1 MSCNAKQSLGNTL
14 YVLLGFGGTGGKTI
28 TQLAEIATHDPFA
41 AELIRSRVHVV
52 LCDTDVGDLCSR
64 HNEILRE
71 FNSRVPGGA
80 PPVET
85 FALGAGSD
93 VFQDLVQQ
101 RFQSAKASGTNGS
114 GLRAFRDH
122 WWHDSQGQPFS
133 AYRMPMA
140 INAGAAQCPMVS
152 HFLAWDGLDRFERV
166 LQDIT
171 DRAMNERGMENFMVE
186 LFLVSSLAG
195 GTGRGCWQLLSLK
208 AREFFGARKQACRPT
223 GFFVD
228 ASAFEDLMKN
238 RPDQRIKLQVNALTG
253 LSELSMWLKDP
264 QGPERKFI
272 LPDLSEPADE
282 QVASINTEKFM
293 PEVEVARKGR
303 NPVHRAYVFTSR
315 SDSVFLESPQG
326 VYRACAASIY
336 SKLSMKQARSAD
348 ANSPARAVATAT
360 NILFVPLS
368 DIQLVFRIAAK
379 SERALR
385 FLEGEIQVDEDSGK
399 KSGKKEWARM
409 AKVTKP
415 IGQPTQIALTAGTS
429 VERSV
434 NELFATIESFCQFP
448 EDPNRLKSMRSE
460 LNGASYN
467 GKGTS
472 ILGSLIGHYEGSKK
486 KVLDGVAANIKKGE
500 QSLRVALATLCGEVA
515 SNGDI
520 ELVFWTSALKAL
532 NKDQAPQAFK
542 GAAEIKTKFTSL
554 KLKFENDFFNALVYE
569 GLPISAGDDRRTS
582 SLANLSGSG
591 LETGSPAVLH
601 HVADRLLTRL
611 KELIESID
619 RAEAIFLEK
628 RGKSK
633 IVAVD
638 AIIDMYKGKRRLI
651 SKIPILRNV
660 FSPLSRKDIQTI
672 QSQVFLE
679 HLSVAYP
686 KILSEYRSMLN
697 IIEGQ
702 LKRVKSRSEAMVES
716 VLRMQEIQE
725 ATAKRE
731 RKSCFTLV
739 GDREDVQREL
749 KSLKEDS
756 SIPVAR
762 IVRKL
767 RPVFSPESFKLAVR
781 QAIERD
787 KKDGVVSDEA
797 LWLGKLAH
805 RFEGEASLEKEV
817 KGLHLFGKVLSRSVD
832 ISQFQQ
838 QIASGLEAILDGQTV
853 DYGELEEE
861 FAIAKVMEGFL
872 AHWAEQYVKTGNL
885 SVKADISK
893 AVDDVL
899 GVNLSS
905 IDKATKDAAFRDG
918 ITAGKGIP
926 LPEAGDIVASTAIR
940 MALKCDPLVQFGQ
953 SSGSRGDTVTVFLPK
968 LSTDEKLNKDEIEQ
982 VANRIRLESRHLKDS
997 LNHVSVDTD
1006 GGNPYMMV
1014 VSTDT
1019 PKGDFE
1025 SRGWDGWESF
1035 HYWRT
1040 DADIKRWLLMA
1051 EDTSGKSVFCH
1062 DDDSIGLGYLSP
1074 QYVRNPYFA
1083 NRRWRPWVDGR
1094 LTDRKWKA
1102 LAYALIGNDLYRNS
1116 KAVAQITE
1124 KPFWTSYQNFK
1135 KVVSNLSF
1143 NRNHPDEKISLPLL
1157 LEAPGGD
1164 GPSFQRRLLA
1174 KDSSGELRL
1183 VGLDVGPAAGS
1194 SYQFRSIRSFIDWF
1208 YAAGSTEKEGRQQT
1222 SDEVFDRV
1230 WEECLNLGELLR
1242 QPERLPDP
1250 EVREQVHAI
1259 RSPETRDA
1267 VNEFIR
1273 EYIREWLEYTEKN
1286 VSREDDRQQQ
1296 VKFLKEF
1303 QSVLE
1308 KGDILGMF
1316 DLDPAGGK

>member
-1 MSCNAKQSLGNTL
+1 MSCDAKQGLGNTL

-28 TQLAEIATHDPFA
+28 AQLAKIATHDPVA

-52 LCDTDVGDLCSR
+52 LCDTDVGDLCSN
-64 HNEILRE
+64 HNDILKE

-122 WWHDSQGQPFS
+122 WWHDPQGQPFS
-133 AYRMPMA
+133 AHRMPMA

-152 HFLAWDGLDRFERV
+152 HFLAWDSLDRFERV
-166 LQDIT
+166 LQEIT
-171 DRAMNERGMENFMVE
+171 DRAMNERGMENFTVE

-272 LPDLSEPADE
+272 LPDLSDPADD

-293 PEVEVARKGR
+293 PEAEVARKGR

-315 SDSVFLESPQG
+315 SDSIFLDSAEG

-336 SKLSMKQARSAD
+336 SKMSMKQARSAD

-360 NILFVPLS
+360 SILFVPLS
-368 DIQLVFRIAAK
+368 DIQQVFRIAAK
-379 SERALR
+379 GERARR
-385 FLEGEIQVDEDSGK
+385 FLEGEVKVEVDSGK
-399 KSGKKEWARM
+399 REFARM
-409 AKVTKP
+409 TKVTRP
-415 IGQPTQIALTAGTS
+415 AGQPFQVELKPGTS
-429 VERSV
+429 VALKVDEVFTS
-434 NELFATIESFCQFP
+434 FDSFCQFP
-448 EDPNRLKSMRSE
+448 EDPKRLTPARSE
-460 LNGASYN
+460 SLAEGKAATILQSLVSYYDLWRKRILEELSINLKNG
-467 GKGTS
+467 GEQGFQT
-472 ILGSLIGHYEGSKK
+472 I
-486 KVLDGVAANIKKGE
+486 IKKY
-500 QSLRVALATLCGEVA
+500 CGEIGA
-515 SNGDI
+515 NGEI
-520 ELVFWTSALKAL
+520 EKHFWTTALKAL
-532 NKDQAPQAFK
+532 NKEQILQPSK
-542 GAAEIKTKFTSL
+542 GTTDPKIGVSSFQQRFEQEFFLALAYDGLTNTSTATG
-554 KLKFENDFFNALVYE
+554 K
-569 GLPISAGDDRRTS
+569 TS
-582 SLANLSGSG
+582 SLAILAGSS

-601 HVADRLLTRL
+601 FVVERLRYRV
-611 KELIESID
+611 KDGID
-619 RAEAIFLEK
+619 AIGKAEKTFAEK
-628 RGKSK
+628 RNKSRGAA
-633 IVAVD
+633 VA
-638 AIIDMYKGKRRLI
+638 AIEEMFKKKRRI
-651 SKIPILRNV
+651 VSRIPLLKNL
-660 FSPLSRKDIQTI
+660 FNPLNRSDIENI
-672 QSQVFLE
+672 QAHIF
-679 HLSVAYP
+679 
-686 KILSEYRSMLN
+686 SEYVSVQYPIILTQYKSMLQT
-697 IIEGQ
+697 IEGQ
-702 LKRVKSRSEAMVES
+702 LGRVQSRSEAVVDC
-716 VLRMQEIQE
+716 VLRLTEKQEE
-725 ATAKRE
+725 AAKRS

-739 GDREDVQREL
+739 GSREDSAREL
-749 KSLKEDS
+749 KALKDDS

-767 RPVFSPESFKLAVR
+767 RPVFKSETFDLAVR

-787 KKDGVVSDEA
+787 TNGEA
-797 LWLGKLAH
+797 ISEESLWLGKLT
-805 RFEGEASLEKEV
+805 EKDGSSSN
-817 KGLHLFGKVLSRSVD
+817 KPNDTHLFGKVLSGNIE
-832 ISQFQQ
+832 ISRFHGHFV
-838 QIASGLEAILDGQTV
+838 SGLETILDGQTISY
-853 DYGELEEE
+853 DHLEEE
-861 FAIAKVMEGFL
+861 FSITKVMGGFL
-872 AHWAEQYVKTGNL
+872 SHWAGEYDGTGNL
-885 SVKADISK
+885 NTKTEISK
-893 AVDDVL
+893 AVEDIV
-899 GVNLSS
+899 GVSLSALQ
-905 IDKATKDAAFRDG
+905 KASEDAAYADG
-918 ITAGKGIP
+918 ITAVKGVP
-926 LPEAGDIVASTAIR
+926 LPEPGDVLVSTAIR

-953 SSGSRGDTVTVFLPK
+953 GSGHRGDTVTVFLPK
-968 LSTDEKLNKDEIEQ
+968 LAKDDKLHKDQIEP
-982 VANRIRLESRHLKDS
+982 VANKIRLVSRHMTDCI
-997 LNHVSVDTD
+997 NHISVDTK
-1006 GGNPYMMV
+1006 GENPYMIV

-1019 PKGDFE
+1019 PKGDFD

-1035 HYWRT
+1035 NYWRP

-1102 LAYALIGNDLYRNS
+1102 LAYALIGNDLYRNP
-1116 KAVAQITE
+1116 KVPAQITE
-1124 KPFWTSYQNFK
+1124 KPFWQSYQNFK

-1157 LEAPGGD
+1157 LEVAGGD

-1183 VGLDVGPAAGS
+1183 VGLDVGPTAGS
-1194 SYQFRSIRSFIDWF
+1194 SHQFRSIRSFIEWF
-1208 YAAGSTEKEGRQQT
+1208 YANGSSEKDGRQQT

-1250 EVREQVHAI
+1250 DVREQVHAI

-1273 EYIREWLEYTEKN
+1273 EYVREWLEYTEKN
-1286 VSREDDRQQQ
+1286 ISREDDRQQQ

-1308 KGDILGMF
+1308 KGDVLGMF

>member
-1 MSCNAKQSLGNTL
+1 MAAILNIKFIDKIMSCNAKDGLGNTL

-28 TQLAEIATHDPFA
+28 AQLAEVATHDPIA
-41 AELIRSRVHVV
+41 AELIRSRVHIV
-52 LCDTDVGDLCSR
+52 LCDTDVGELCSS
-64 HNEILRE
+64 HNDILKE

-101 RFQSAKASGTNGS
+101 RFQSAKSSGTNGS

-122 WWHDSQGQPFS
+122 WWHDPQGQPFS
-133 AYRMPMA
+133 AHRMPMA

-152 HFLAWDGLDRFERV
+152 HFLAWDSLDRFERV
-166 LQDIT
+166 LQEIT
-171 DRAMNERGMENFMVE
+171 DVAMNERGMENFMVE

-264 QGPERKFI
+264 QGPELKFI
-272 LPDLSEPADE
+272 LPDLSEPADD

-293 PEVEVARKGR
+293 PEAEVARKGR

-315 SDSVFLESPQG
+315 SDSVFLDSPKG

-360 NILFVPLS
+360 NILFVPVS
-368 DIQLVFRIAAK
+368 DIQKVFRIAAK
-379 SERALR
+379 GERARR
-385 FLEGEIQVDEDSGK
+385 FLEGRVTVKDGDSSK
-399 KSGKKEWARM
+399 KLVAM
-409 AKVTKP
+409 AKVTTSNEAIQVAITP
-415 IGQPTQIALTAGTS
+415 GTS
-429 VERSV
+429 VEG
-434 NELFATIESFCQFP
+434 TINDLCTAIETFCQFP
-448 EDPNRLKSMRSE
+448 EDTNQLKSKWGE
-460 LNGASYN
+460 ANGSPFN
-467 GKGTS
+467 GKGCN
-472 ILGSLIGHYEGSKK
+472 ILGSLIGHYEGSKRK
-486 KVLDGVAANIKKGE
+486 ALEVIAANIRKGE
-500 QSLRVALATLCGEVA
+500 QDLRRVLERFCGEVG

-520 ELVFWTSALKAL
+520 EGVFWASAITALTS
-532 NKDQAPQAFK
+532 DQAIQPLRGSADS
-542 GAAEIKTKFTSL
+542 KTNSTSL
-554 KLKFENDFFNALVYE
+554 KQKFGDIFLQALVYG
-569 GLPISAGDDRRTS
+569 GLPILVGDDRRAK
-582 SLANLSGSG
+582 SLKELAGSG
-591 LETGSPAVLH
+591 VETGSPAVLH
-601 HVADRLLTRL
+601 HVVDCLLTKV
-611 KELIESID
+611 KETIEAVGK
-619 RAEAIFLEK
+619 AEKEFTEK
-628 RGKSK
+628 RKTKAAALEQIMEEYKRKQRLVSRIPVLKSF
-633 IVAVD
+633 
-638 AIIDMYKGKRRLI
+638 
-651 SKIPILRNV
+651 
-660 FSPLSRKDIQTI
+660 FSPLSREDIVHI
-672 QSQVFLE
+672 QGVVFAE
-679 HLSVAYP
+679 HLNVAYP
-686 KILSEYRSMLN
+686 KILSEYKSMLK
-697 IIEGQ
+697 IIEEQ
-702 LKRVKSRSEAMVES
+702 LNRVRSRSKAMVES
-716 VLRMQEIQE
+716 VVRMQTNQE
-725 ATAKRE
+725 KIANTERE
-731 RKSCFTLV
+731 SCFTLT
-739 GDREDVQREL
+739 GKPEDMQREL
-749 KSLKEDS
+749 KALKNDN

-762 IVRKL
+762 VVRKL
-767 RPVFSPESFKLAVR
+767 RPIFSASSFEDSVR
-781 QAIERD
+781 RAIEND
-787 KKDGVVSDEA
+787 QKNEPLNDES
-797 LWLGKLAH
+797 LWLCELTNQ
-805 RFEGEASLEKEV
+805 EG
-817 KGLHLFGKVLSRSVD
+817 KGLHLFGKELTSPVDVSR
-832 ISQFQQ
+832 FQGR
-838 QIASGLEAILDGQTV
+838 IFSGLEAILDRQTV
-853 DYGELEEE
+853 DNRDLEEE
-861 FAIAKVMEGFL
+861 FALTRVIEGFV
-872 AHWAEQYVKTGNL
+872 AYWAEQYQTGNL
-885 SVKADISK
+885 NTKADISK
-893 AVDDVL
+893 AVEDVL
-899 GVNLSS
+899 GVSLSS
-905 IDKATKDAAFRDG
+905 LMKTAEDSAIRDG
-918 ITAGKGIP
+918 ITAGKEVP
-926 LPEAGDIVASTAIR
+926 LPTRLEMVASSAIR
-940 MALKCDPLVQFGQ
+940 MALKCDPLVQFGH
-953 SSGSRGDTVTVFLPK
+953 SSGHRGDTVTVFLPK
-968 LSTDEKLNKDEIEQ
+968 LSMDEKLNKDQMEQ
-982 VANRIRLESRHLKDS
+982 VTNRIRLDSRHMKDCI
-997 LNHVSVDTD
+997 NHISVDTK
-1006 GGNPYMMV
+1006 GENPYMMV

-1019 PKGDFE
+1019 PKGDFD

-1035 HYWRT
+1035 NYWRT

-1102 LAYALIGNDLYRNS
+1102 LAYALIGNDLYRNP
-1116 KAVAQITE
+1116 KVASQITD
-1124 KPFWTSYQNFK
+1124 KPFWQSYQNFK

-1157 LEAPGGD
+1157 LEVPGGD

-1183 VGLDVGPAAGS
+1183 VGLDVGPSAGS

-1208 YAAGSTEKEGRQQT
+1208 YAASGSEKEGRQQT
-1222 SDEVFDRV
+1222 SDEVFDRI

-1250 EVREQVHAI
+1250 EVREHVHAI

-1273 EYIREWLEYTEKN
+1273 EYVREWLEYAEKN

-1308 KGDILGMF
+1308 KGDVLGIF

>member
-1 MSCNAKQSLGNTL
+1 MSCNAKQGLGNTL

-28 TQLAEIATHDPFA
+28 AQLAEIATHDPVA

-52 LCDTDVGDLCSR
+52 LCDTDVGDLCSN
-64 HNEILRE
+64 HNDILRE
-71 FNSRVPGGA
+71 FDSRVPGGA

-171 DRAMNERGMENFMVE
+171 DRAMNERGMENFTVE

-272 LPDLSEPADE
+272 LPDLSEPADD

-293 PEVEVARKGR
+293 PEAEVARKGR

-315 SDSVFLESPQG
+315 SDSVFLDSDKG
-326 VYRACAASIY
+326 VYKACAASIY

-348 ANSPARAVATAT
+348 AISPARAVATAT
-360 NILFVPLS
+360 SILFVPVS
-368 DIQLVFRIAAK
+368 DIQQVFRIAAK
-379 SERALR
+379 GARAKR
-385 FLEGEIQVDEDSGK
+385 FLEGNVQMGEAGSKTYETMADVTRLASG
-399 KSGKKEWARM
+399 
-409 AKVTKP
+409 P
-415 IGQPTQIALTAGTS
+415 PQIKLTPGTS
-429 VERSV
+429 VEHSV
-434 NELFATIESFCQFP
+434 NQLCAAFELFFQFP
-448 EDPNRLKSMRSE
+448 ENCSQLQADGNSSEIRDRKTILHSLVGHFQSKREALLLDASEKIKEIVETGSSESFGSWLQSQCQDDGGIRDRFWLDALKSLEDDGEPDDSE
-460 LNGASYN
+460 QLKVNSKASSN
-467 GKGTS
+467 SCQQRFFDKFFS
-472 ILGSLIGHYEGSKK
+472 ILVYKGLPRNDSGNQRCASL
-486 KVLDGVAANIKKGE
+486 A
-500 QSLRVALATLCGEVA
+500 ALA
-515 SNGDI
+515 
-520 ELVFWTSALKAL
+520 
-532 NKDQAPQAFK
+532 
-542 GAAEIKTKFTSL
+542 
-554 KLKFENDFFNALVYE
+554 
-569 GLPISAGDDRRTS
+569 
-582 SLANLSGSG
+582 GSG
-591 LETGSPAVLH
+591 KETGSPAVLDL
-601 HVADRLLTRL
+601 VVDRL
-611 KELIESID
+611 ID
-619 RAEAIFLEK
+619 RANQGLLKTKNARTAFSSELNNREGSPSDSIFKDFE
-628 RGKSK
+628 S
-633 IVAVD
+633 
-638 AIIDMYKGKRRLI
+638 RRRII
-651 SKIPILRNV
+651 SKVPFLKSFFN
-660 FSPLSRKDIQTI
+660 PLSRSDSAHIHDEIFDKHIQA
-672 QSQVFLE
+672 VYP
-679 HLSVAYP
+679 SVLDHY
-686 KILSEYRSMLN
+686 ESMLGS
-697 IIEGQ
+697 IKEQ
-702 LKRVKSRSEAMVES
+702 LGRVKSRSGAMVDC
-716 VLRMQEIQE
+716 VLRVTEKQGKAAER
-725 ATAKRE
+725 T

-739 GDREDVQREL
+739 GGREDSAREL
-749 KSLKEDS
+749 KALKDES

-767 RPVFSPESFKLAVR
+767 RPVFRSGAFDLAVH
-781 QAIERD
+781 QAIE
-787 KKDGVVSDEA
+787 SDNNGEVA
-797 LWLGKLAH
+797 SEECLWLGKLT
-805 RFEGEASLEKEV
+805 EKPGSSGWELN
-817 KGLHLFGKVLSRSVD
+817 GIHLFGKVLSGNIE
-832 ISQFQQ
+832 ISRFQGQ
-838 QIASGLEAILDGQTV
+838 VVSGLESILDGQTV
-853 DYGELEEE
+853 SYDHLEEE
-861 FAIAKVMEGFL
+861 FSITKVMGGFL
-872 AHWAEQYVKTGNL
+872 SHWAGEYDGTGNL
-885 SVKADISK
+885 NTKTEISK
-893 AVDDVL
+893 AVEDIV
-899 GVNLSS
+899 GVSLSGLQ
-905 IDKATKDAAFRDG
+905 KANEDAAYEDG

-926 LPEAGDIVASTAIR
+926 LPSSGDVVASTAIR
-940 MALKCDPLVQFGQ
+940 MALKCDPLIQFGQ
-953 SSGSRGDTVTVFLPK
+953 SSGHRGDTVTVFLPK
-968 LSTDEKLNKDEIEQ
+968 LSADEKLNKDQIAQ
-982 VANRIRLESRHLKDS
+982 VANRIRLESRHMKDCI
-997 LNHVSVDTD
+997 NHISVDTK
-1006 GGNPYMMV
+1006 GENPYMMV

-1035 HYWRT
+1035 NYWRT

-1102 LAYALIGNDLYRNS
+1102 LAYALIGNDLYRNP
-1116 KAVAQITE
+1116 KVPAQITE
-1124 KPFWTSYQNFK
+1124 KPFWQSYQNFK

-1157 LEAPGGD
+1157 LEVAGGD

-1183 VGLDVGPAAGS
+1183 VGLDVGPSSGS
-1194 SYQFRSIRSFIDWF
+1194 SHQFRSIRSFIEWF
-1208 YAAGSTEKEGRQQT
+1208 YANGSSEKDGRQQT

-1250 EVREQVHAI
+1250 DVREQVHAI

-1273 EYIREWLEYTEKN
+1273 EYVREWLEYTEKN

-1308 KGDILGMF
+1308 KGDVLGMF

>member
-1 MSCNAKQSLGNTL
+1 MSYNANDGLGNTL

-28 TQLAEIATHDPFA
+28 AQLAEIATHDPVA

-52 LCDTDVGDLCSR
+52 LCDTDVGDLCSS
-64 HNEILRE
+64 HNDILRE

-114 GLRAFRDH
+114 GLRTFRDH
-122 WWHDSQGQPFS
+122 WWHDPQGQPFS
-133 AYRMPMA
+133 AHRMPMA

-166 LQDIT
+166 LQEIT

-208 AREFFGARKQACRPT
+208 SREFFGARKQACRPT
-223 GFFVD
+223 GFFLD

-272 LPDLSEPADE
+272 LPNLSEPADE

-293 PEVEVARKGR
+293 PEAEVARKGR

-315 SDSVFLESPQG
+315 SDSVFLDSDKG
-326 VYRACAASIY
+326 VYKACAASIY

-360 NILFVPLS
+360 SILFVPIS
-368 DIQLVFRIAAK
+368 DIQQVFQKAAK
-379 SERALR
+379 GARAQR
-385 FLEGEIQVDEDSGK
+385 FLEGNVQMGEAGSKTFETMADVTRLASG
-399 KSGKKEWARM
+399 
-409 AKVTKP
+409 P
-415 IGQPTQIALTAGTS
+415 PQIKLTPGTS
-429 VERSV
+429 VEHSV
-434 NELFATIESFCQFP
+434 NQLCDAFERFFQFP
-448 EDPNRLKSMRSE
+448 ENCSQLQADGNSSEMRDR
-460 LNGASYN
+460 
-467 GKGTS
+467 KT
-472 ILGSLIGHYEGSKK
+472 ILYSLIGHFQSKREALLLDASEKIKEIVETGSSESFGSWLQSQFQEDGSIQDRFWLDALKSLEHEGESGGSEQLTLNSRVSSHSCQQKFSEK
-486 KVLDGVAANIKKGE
+486 FFSVLVYKGLPRNDSGN
-500 QSLRVALATLCGEVA
+500 QRCASLAALA
-515 SNGDI
+515 
-520 ELVFWTSALKAL
+520 
-532 NKDQAPQAFK
+532 
-542 GAAEIKTKFTSL
+542 
-554 KLKFENDFFNALVYE
+554 
-569 GLPISAGDDRRTS
+569 
-582 SLANLSGSG
+582 GSG
-591 LETGSPAVLH
+591 KETGSPAVLDL
-601 HVADRLLTRL
+601 VVDRL
-611 KELIESID
+611 ID
-619 RAEAIFLEK
+619 RANQGLLKIKNARITFSNELSNLEESPSDSIFKDFESRRRIVSKVPFL
-628 RGKSK
+628 KSFF
-633 IVAVD
+633 
-638 AIIDMYKGKRRLI
+638 
-651 SKIPILRNV
+651 N
-660 FSPLSRKDIQTI
+660 PLSRRDCAHIHSEIFDKHIQG
-672 QSQVFLE
+672 V
-679 HLSVAYP
+679 YP
-686 KILSEYRSMLN
+686 NVLDHYESMLSS
-697 IIEGQ
+697 IKEQ
-702 LKRVKSRSEAMVES
+702 LGRVKSRSAAMVDC
-716 VLRMQEIQE
+716 VLRLAEKQEKAAE
-725 ATAKRE
+725 RA

-739 GDREDVQREL
+739 GSREDSSREL
-749 KSLKEDS
+749 KTLKDDS
-756 SIPVAR
+756 AVSVTR

-767 RPVFSPESFKLAVR
+767 RPVFKSETFNQAVR

-787 KKDGVVSDEA
+787 NNGEA
-797 LWLGKLAH
+797 ASEESLWLGKLTDKPGSSGW
-805 RFEGEASLEKEV
+805 ELNGI
-817 KGLHLFGKVLSRSVD
+817 HLFGKVLSGNIE
-832 ISQFQQ
+832 ISSFHGQFV
-838 QIASGLEAILDGQTV
+838 SGLETILDKQTISY
-853 DYGELEEE
+853 DHLAED
-861 FAIAKVMEGFL
+861 FSITKVMGGFL
-872 AHWAEQYVKTGNL
+872 SHWAGEYESTSNL
-885 SVKADISK
+885 NTKKEISK
-893 AVDDVL
+893 AVEDIV
-899 GVNLSS
+899 GVSLSALQ
-905 IDKATKDAAFRDG
+905 KASEDAASADG
-918 ITAGKGIP
+918 ITAGKRIP
-926 LPEAGDIVASTAIR
+926 LPEPGDVLVSTAIR
-940 MALKCDPLVQFGQ
+940 MSLKCDPLVQFGQ
-953 SSGSRGDTVTVFLPK
+953 CSGHRGDTVTVFLPK
-968 LSTDEKLNKDEIEQ
+968 LAKDDKLHKDQIEP
-982 VANRIRLESRHLKDS
+982 VANNIRLVSRHMKDCI
-997 LNHVSVDTD
+997 NHISVDTK

-1019 PKGDFE
+1019 PKGDFD

-1035 HYWRT
+1035 NYWRT
-1040 DADIKRWLLMA
+1040 DGDIKRWLLMA
-1051 EDTSGKSVFCH
+1051 EDASGKSVFCH

-1116 KAVAQITE
+1116 RVAAQITE
-1124 KPFWTSYQNFK
+1124 KPFWQSYQNFK

-1157 LEAPGGD
+1157 LEAPGGE

-1183 VGLDVGPAAGS
+1183 VGLDVGPSAGS

-1208 YAAGSTEKEGRQQT
+1208 CTASGSEKEGRQQT
-1222 SDEVFDRV
+1222 SDEVFDRI

-1250 EVREQVHAI
+1250 EVREHVHAI

-1273 EYIREWLEYTEKN
+1273 EYVREWLEYTEKN

-1308 KGDILGMF
+1308 KGDVLGMF